1 MNESQKEQSKI
12 GEVVEQTNQES
23 TNIATQTQLNQVIPG
38 TRKKKLRPLILAQ
51 QDLIMEIESYLDEGW
66 NNIMNQPDTKNAP
79 ILEIKDA
86 KEMNTVEKSPTQP
99 SKLASRY

>member
-1 MNESQKEQSKI
+1 
-12 GEVVEQTNQES
+12 
-23 TNIATQTQLNQVIPG
+23 
-38 TRKKKLRPLILAQ
+38 
-51 QDLIMEIESYLDEGW
+51 MEIESYLDEGW

-99 SKLASRY
+99 SKLASCY